1 MKQDIK
7 HLLSVAVLISI
18 SYYPLTGNTAD
29 VVEEVKAD
37 LEGLYKQICSEMM
50 SVEKEKES
58 LTTVLDDI
66 PEGLREWIKDKALHE
81 IEAVIREDSEAEQ
94 EFVAISS
101 TAYNL
106 LLAYCGIQ
114 RDEQ

>member
-1 MKQDIK
+1 MNQDVK
-7 HLLSVAVLISI
+7 RLLSVAVLISI
-18 SYYPLTGNTAD
+18 SYYPITGNTAD
-29 VVEEVKAD
+29 VVEEVRAD
-37 LEGLYKQICSEMM
+37 LEGLHKQICLEMM
-50 SVEKEKES
+50 SVEKKKKS
-58 LTTVLDDI
+58 LTTVLDGI

-81 IEAVIREDSEAEQ
+81 LEALIKEDSEAEQ

-114 RDEQ
+114 RDGQ